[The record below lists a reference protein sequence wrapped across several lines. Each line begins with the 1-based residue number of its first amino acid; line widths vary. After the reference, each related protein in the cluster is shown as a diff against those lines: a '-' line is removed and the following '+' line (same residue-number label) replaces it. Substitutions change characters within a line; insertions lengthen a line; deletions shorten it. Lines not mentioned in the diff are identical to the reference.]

1 MELNGK
7 GQEDRERERRGTA
20 CRQLRG
26 VKKYYGI
33 KFIGGLTFIGIP
45 PIFLLDK
52 RISVQHKSSM
62 NENRRSSS
70 WELKQLKVQQ

>member
-1 MELNGK
+1 M
-7 GQEDRERERRGTA
+7 
-20 CRQLRG
+20 
-26 VKKYYGI
+26 
-33 KFIGGLTFIGIP
+33 GIP